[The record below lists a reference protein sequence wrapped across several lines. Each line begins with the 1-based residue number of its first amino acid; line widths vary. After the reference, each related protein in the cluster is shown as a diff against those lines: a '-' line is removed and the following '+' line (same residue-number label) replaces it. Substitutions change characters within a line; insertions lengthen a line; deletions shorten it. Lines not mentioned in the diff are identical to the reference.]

1 MTLPLALIPWIEQRF
16 LLADGSPNA
25 GGSIETYA
33 SNLTTPQATYT
44 GPDIAIDPAN
54 PTTITLD
61 ADGRPPDPIFLA
73 PTGYGFKVY
82 DADGVQ
88 LYSITGV
95 EDPGAVAFATL
106 ANTLAEGSRDQVSGY
121 VIDNDDNTV
130 TVLPA
135 ASPDPC
141 LIFLPAAADRT
152 FPLTIISKATAVV
165 VRITRDGT
173 DTLNGQSANLDL
185 DPGVSPAYS
194 GVTLLSDGVSDWL
207 VSAYWVSA

>member
-25 GGSIETYA
+25 GGFVKTYEA
-33 SNLTTPQATYT
+33 GTTTPLETYT
-44 GPDIAIDPAN
+44 GSDPSIDPAN

-61 ADGRPPDPIFLA
+61 PDGRPPDPIFLL
-73 PTGYGFKVY
+73 PQGYKFVVE
-82 DADGVQ
+82 DADAAE
-88 LYSITGV
+88 LYTIDNI
-95 EDPGAVAFATL
+95 EDPGSVAFDQL

-121 VIDNDDNTV
+121 VIDNADNTV

-173 DTLNGQSANLDL
+173 DTINGASANIDL
-185 DPGVSPAYS
+185 DPGVSPTYS